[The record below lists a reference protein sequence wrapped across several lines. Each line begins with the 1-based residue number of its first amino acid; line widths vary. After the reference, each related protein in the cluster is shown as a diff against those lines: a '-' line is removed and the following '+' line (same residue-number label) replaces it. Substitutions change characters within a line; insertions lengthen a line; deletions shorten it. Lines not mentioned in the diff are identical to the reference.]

1 MSNTHAFDAAAALQ
15 LGQEVLTQ
23 EAGALTHLASTL
35 GSEFTDAVSRIL
47 SCKGRLIVSGV
58 GKSGHIGRKLA
69 ATFAS
74 TGTPAYFVHAAE
86 AAHGDLGM
94 ITADDVVLAISYSGE
109 TNELLTIVPTLKRE
123 GATLI
128 AITGNPNSSLAQHAD
143 VHLNCHVSRE
153 ACPLNL
159 APTTSTT
166 ATLALGDAL
175 AVADPLR
182 QGLHEGRTSR
192 AAIRAEPS
200 AAACSSTF
208 RTSCVRARTFPPSA
222 RRSVCLRR
230 SAKSRR
236 STSA

>member
-128 AITGNPNSSLAQHAD
+128 AITGNPIL
-143 VHLNCHVSRE
+143 
-153 ACPLNL
+153 
-159 APTTSTT
+159 
-166 ATLALGDAL
+166 
-175 AVADPLR
+175 
-182 QGLHEGRTSR
+182 
-192 AAIRAEPS
+192 
-200 AAACSSTF
+200 
-208 RTSCVRARTFPPSA
+208 TFP
-222 RRSVCLRR
+222 L
-230 SAKSRR
+230 
-236 STSA
+236 